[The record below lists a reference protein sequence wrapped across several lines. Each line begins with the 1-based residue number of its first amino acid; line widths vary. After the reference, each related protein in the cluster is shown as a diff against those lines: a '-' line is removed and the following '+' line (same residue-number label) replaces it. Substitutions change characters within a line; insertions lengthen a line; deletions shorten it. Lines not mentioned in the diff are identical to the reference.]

1 MYRPRR
7 VLKANELVGV
17 LMVKHYRDAQT
28 KRPHSWLTM
37 APNPLVEI
45 CYAAGIST
53 GYPEHYG
60 CVCAARH
67 VSSKY
72 CEVAESVYTPDIC
85 SYIKNMF
92 GYMMSPGESPP
103 LGGLPTPDVLMVT
116 PNACVEY
123 FKWWDTLRVRL
134 GKPMIVI
141 DIPQVVET
149 VDVEYYL
156 DYVMAEVE
164 SAISETQQLLGVRVD
179 EEKLVET
186 VRLSDELTAYWHAI
200 LELEKAVPAPVGFN
214 DLNNLLF
221 LVTAMPGTPEAVK
234 VAKKAYEE
242 MKQRVDEGRGVVE
255 EEKHR
260 LLFFN
265 IPPWYALGLMNY
277 LEDRGAVVVLSDYV
291 YHVWATIR
299 LDPSK
304 PIESLARKALSVK
317 RADELLKVLLRDVK
331 EYRVDGVIIHSN
343 RSCRVLS
350 MGLLDIARALH
361 EAYGIPVLN
370 LEMDHVDER
379 VFSQAEVLSRV
390 EGFLEMLG

>member
-1 MYRPRR
+1 
-7 VLKANELVGV
+7 
-17 LMVKHYRDAQT
+17 
-28 KRPHSWLTM
+28 
-37 APNPLVEI
+37 
-45 CYAAGIST
+45 
-53 GYPEHYG
+53 
-60 CVCAARH
+60 
-67 VSSKY
+67 
-72 CEVAESVYTPDIC
+72 
-85 SYIKNMF
+85 
-92 GYMMSPGESPP
+92 
-103 LGGLPTPDVLMVT
+103 
-116 PNACVEY
+116 
-123 FKWWDTLRVRL
+123 
-134 GKPMIVI
+134 
-141 DIPQVVET
+141 
-149 VDVEYYL
+149 
-156 DYVMAEVE
+156 
-164 SAISETQQLLGVRVD
+164 
-179 EEKLVET
+179 
-186 VRLSDELTAYWHAI
+186 
-200 LELEKAVPAPVGFN
+200 
-214 DLNNLLF
+214 
-221 LVTAMPGTPEAVK
+221 MPGTPEAVE

-242 MKQRVDEGRGVVE
+242 MKQRVDEGKGVVE